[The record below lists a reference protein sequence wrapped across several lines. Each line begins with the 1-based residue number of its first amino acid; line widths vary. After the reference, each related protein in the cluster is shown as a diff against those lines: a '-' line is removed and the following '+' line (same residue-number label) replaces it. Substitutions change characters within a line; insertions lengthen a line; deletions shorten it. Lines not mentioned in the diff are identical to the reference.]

1 MTKRVVLS
9 LYRQVNTTGIILL
22 SPPLSTQQRKLLELL
37 YISTIVNISILTL
50 LQIFHKPFYKRIASR

>member
-9 LYRQVNTTGIILL
+9 LYRLANTTGIILL

-37 YISTIVNISILTL
+37 YVSTIVNISILTL
-50 LQIFHKPFYKRIASR
+50 LQIFHKSR

>member
-9 LYRQVNTTGIILL
+9 LYRQANTTGIILL

-37 YISTIVNISILTL
+37 YVSTIVNISILTL
-50 LQIFHKPFYKRIASR
+50 LQIFHKSR